1 MGLLTVKPV
10 RVIDLKVA
18 YSSLLVVA
26 GQPHPV
32 DTAAAMLDKGN
43 AALLRKDSA
52 DDWRAL
58 VQFRFVASSVFTP
71 APAGGPVARD
81 DWYDP
86 MVGNAQSERNRRLA
100 RKDGFDLVLLTG
112 VETGALG
119 VTYSLGEALY
129 DPFSF
134 VNLNAA
140 RELTIV
146 HEIGHQLGLLHAG
159 RDPED
164 IMFRGGFPNVETRNE
179 VTQQDVI
186 AFERWR

>member
-1 MGLLTVKPV
+1 MELLTVKPV

-58 VQFRFVASSVFTP
+58 VQFRFVASTEFTP
-71 APAGGPVARD
+71 AAAGAPVVAGK
-81 DWYDP
+81 WYDP
-86 MVGNAQSERNRRLA
+86 MVTAAQENANRNLA
-100 RKDGFDLVLLTG
+100 RGDVDVVLLSG
-112 VETGALG
+112 IGTGALG
-119 VTYSLGEALY
+119 VTFSIGEAFY
-129 DPFSF
+129 EPFSF
-134 VNLNAA
+134 VDLTRA
-140 RELTIV
+140 RDVTIT
-146 HEIGHQLGLLHAG
+146 HEIGHQLGLLHFG

-164 IMFRGGFPNVETRNE
+164 IMFRGGFPVDETRSE
-179 VTQQDVI
+179 VTQEDVV